1 MNATSKTMDIPQQP
15 LRMLILDA
23 ARKLF
28 AEHGYAQVSMRKLAT
43 TIGYSP
49 TTIYH
54 HFKDKKELFLCLTE
68 ETYRD
73 FLRHI
78 NTILSSAKSPKDAL
92 KKILHTLVDM
102 GLENPSAYRVGFMM
116 ESDLITKGE
125 NDSFQ
130 NNPLGKTMYNRINN
144 CVKEC
149 MDGKNASE
157 EDILVTSHSVIAAA
171 HGLTALLIT
180 YPAFEWGKLERLK
193 KQVIDSAVDA
203 IG

>member
-1 MNATSKTMDIPQQP
+1 MITQATILDSPQLP
-15 LRMLILDA
+15 LKMLILDA

-73 FLRHI
+73 FLQAI
-78 NTILSSAKSPKDAL
+78 NEILSVSKSPKGAL
-92 KKILHTLVDM
+92 KDILYTFVTM
-102 GLENPSAYRVGFMM
+102 GLENPNAYRVGFMM
-116 ESDLITKGE
+116 ETDMWNAGNSHFE
-125 NDSFQ
+125 Q
-130 NNPLGKTMYNRINN
+130 NPLGKTMYERIKS
-144 CVKEC
+144 CVKKC
-149 MDGKNASE
+149 MPPNSSD
-157 EDILVTSHSVIAAA
+157 EDILVTSNSVIAAA
-171 HGLTALLIT
+171 HGLTSLLVT
-180 YPAFEWGKLERLK
+180 YPHFEWGPVAKLK

-203 IG
+203 IV

>member
-1 MNATSKTMDIPQQP
+1 MTTQATTLDSHQLPLKT
-15 LRMLILDA
+15 LILNA

-73 FLRHI
+73 FLQAI
-78 NTILSSAKSPKDAL
+78 NEILSVSKSPKDAL
-92 KKILHTLVDM
+92 KDILYTFVTM
-102 GLENPSAYRVGFMM
+102 GLENPNAYRVGFMM
-116 ESDLITKGE
+116 ETDMWITDGSNFE
-125 NDSFQ
+125 H
-130 NNPLGKTMYNRINN
+130 NPLGKTMYDRIKS
-144 CVKEC
+144 CVKKC
-149 MDGKNASE
+149 MPPSSSD
-157 EDILVTSHSVIAAA
+157 EDILVTSNSVIAAA
-171 HGLTALLIT
+171 HGLTSLLVT
-180 YPAFEWGKLERLK
+180 YPNFEWGPVAKLK

-203 IG
+203 IV

>member
-1 MNATSKTMDIPQQP
+1 MNANVKIMNTSQQP

-73 FLRHI
+73 FLQHI
-78 NTILSSAKSPKDAL
+78 NQIITAAKSPREAL

-102 GLENPSAYRVGFMM
+102 GLDNPNAYRVGFMM
-116 ESDLITKGE
+116 ESELLH
-125 NDSFQ
+125 DSDSQFQ
-130 NNPLGKTMYNRINN
+130 HNPLGKTMYNRINS
-144 CVKEC
+144 CVKSC
-149 MDGKNASE
+149 MAKNVSD
-157 EDILVTSHSVIAAA
+157 EDVLVTAHSVIAAA
-171 HGLTALLIT
+171 HGLTALLVT
-180 YPAFEWGKLERLK
+180 YPRFEWGPVEKLK

-203 IG
+203 IA

>member
-1 MNATSKTMDIPQQP
+1 MNTTSKTMDAPQQP

-73 FLRHI
+73 FLHRI
-78 NTILSSAKSPKDAL
+78 NRIIATTPPPREAL
-92 KKILHTLVDM
+92 KDILYTLVDM
-102 GLENPSAYRVGFMM
+102 GLENPNAYRVGFMM
-116 ESDLITKGE
+116 ESDLW
-125 NDSFQ
+125 NDHNSHFQ
-130 NNPLGKTMYNRINN
+130 DNPLGKTMYNRINE
-144 CVKEC
+144 CVKDC
-149 MDGKNASE
+149 LPANASD
-157 EDILVTSHSVIAAA
+157 EDILVTANSVVAAT
-171 HGLTALLIT
+171 HGLTSLLIT
-180 YPAFEWGKLERLK
+180 YPTFEWGPLDRLK
-193 KQVIDSAVDA
+193 AQVIDSAVDA
-203 IG
+203 ID

>member
-1 MNATSKTMDIPQQP
+1 MNTKTIATQQQP

-73 FLRHI
+73 FLQHI
-78 NTILSSAKSPKDAL
+78 NKIISLTTSPRDAL
-92 KKILHTLVDM
+92 KQILHTLVDM
-102 GLENPSAYRVGFMM
+102 GLQNPNAYRVGFMM
-116 ESDLITKGE
+116 ESDLWKDQ
-125 NDSFQ
+125 NDHFQ
-130 NNPLGKTMYNRINN
+130 HNPLGRTMYDRIST
-144 CVKEC
+144 CVRKC
-149 MDGKNASE
+149 MPDNARE
-157 EDILVTSHSVIAAA
+157 EDIIVATHSVLAAT
-171 HGLTALLIT
+171 HGLTSLLIT
-180 YPAFEWGKLERLK
+180 YPSFEWGPQDKLK

-203 IG
+203 IGRLPY

>member
-1 MNATSKTMDIPQQP
+1 MNVNSKTIDAPQQP

-73 FLRHI
+73 FLQRI
-78 NTILSSAKSPKDAL
+78 NGIIATAPPPREAL
-92 KKILHTLVDM
+92 KNILYTLVDM

-116 ESDLITKGE
+116 ESDLWKDH
-125 NDSFQ
+125 DSHFQ
-130 NNPLGKTMYNRINN
+130 DNPLGKTMYNRINK
-144 CVKEC
+144 CVKDC
-149 MDGKNASE
+149 LPKNASD
-157 EDILVTSHSVIAAA
+157 EDVLVTANSVVAAT
-171 HGLTALLIT
+171 HGLTSLLIT
-180 YPAFEWGKLERLK
+180 YPSFEWGPLDRLK
-193 KQVIDSAVDA
+193 AQVIDSAVDA

>member
-1 MNATSKTMDIPQQP
+1 MNASTKTLETPQQP

-73 FLRHI
+73 FLQHI
-78 NTILSSAKSPKDAL
+78 NRIITAATSPHQAL
-92 KKILHTLVDM
+92 KQILYTLVDM
-102 GLENPSAYRVGFMM
+102 GLQNPNAYRVGFMM
-116 ESDLITKGE
+116 ESDLWKDH
-125 NDSFQ
+125 DSHFKH
-130 NNPLGKTMYNRINN
+130 NPLGRTMYDRINN
-144 CVKEC
+144 CVRKC
-149 MDGKNASE
+149 LPKNTPE
-157 EDILVTSHSVIAAA
+157 EEVLVTAHSVLAAT
-171 HGLTALLIT
+171 HGLTSLLIT
-180 YPAFEWGKLERLK
+180 YPSFAWGPVDKLK

>member
-1 MNATSKTMDIPQQP
+1 MTASTKTLDAPHQP
-15 LRMLILDA
+15 LRLLILDA

-73 FLRHI
+73 FLQHI
-78 NTILSSAKSPKDAL
+78 NRILTAVTSPQEAL
-92 KKILHTLVDM
+92 KQILYTLVDM
-102 GLENPSAYRVGFMM
+102 GLKNPNAYRVGFMM
-116 ESDLITKGE
+116 ESDLWHDH
-125 NDSFQ
+125 DSHFKH
-130 NNPLGKTMYNRINN
+130 NPLGRTMYDRINN
-144 CVKEC
+144 CVRKC
-149 MDGKNASE
+149 MPKNATE
-157 EDILVTSHSVIAAA
+157 EDVLVAAHA
-171 HGLTALLIT
+171 VMAATHGLTSLLIT
-180 YPAFEWGKLERLK
+180 YPAFVWGPVDKLK
-193 KQVIDSAVDA
+193 KQVIDSAVDS

>member
-1 MNATSKTMDIPQQP
+1 MNASTKIIDDKHQP

-23 ARKLF
+23 ARQLF
-28 AEHGYAQVSMRKLAT
+28 AKHGYAQVSMRKLAT

-73 FLRHI
+73 FLKHI
-78 NTILSSAKSPKDAL
+78 NQILSASKSPKDAL
-92 KKILHTLVDM
+92 KKILHTLVEM
-102 GLENPSAYRVGFMM
+102 GLKNPNAYRVGFMM
-116 ESDLITKGE
+116 ESDLISQGE
-125 NDSFQ
+125 TDTFQ
-130 NNPLGKTMYNRINN
+130 HNPLGKTMYNRINN

-149 MDGKNASE
+149 MAGKDVSE
-157 EDILVTSHSVIAAA
+157 EDILVTAHSVIAAA

-180 YPAFEWGKLERLK
+180 YPTFEWGSVEKLK

-203 IG
+203 I